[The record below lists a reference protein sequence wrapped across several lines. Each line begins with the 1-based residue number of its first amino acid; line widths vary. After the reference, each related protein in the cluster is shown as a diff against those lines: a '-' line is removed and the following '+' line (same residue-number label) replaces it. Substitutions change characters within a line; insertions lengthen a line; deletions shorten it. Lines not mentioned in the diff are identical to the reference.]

1 MVKQFFDTNVL
12 LYQFDDSAPAKKQ
25 RAYERVNA
33 ALTQR
38 SFVISTQV
46 MMEFYANATAKFK
59 RAIAVER
66 AQRLLLGWADNNLV
80 VTLTPQMIV
89 DAASVRERHNISWW
103 DANIVVAA
111 QRAGADVLVT
121 EDMQH
126 GRMFDDLRVEN
137 PFLSDLH
144 EPRTRYSARRKK

>member
-12 LYQFDDSAPAKKQ
+12 LYQFDDSAPAKKL
-25 RAYERVNA
+25 RALERVTA
-33 ALTQR
+33 ALKER
-38 SFVISTQV
+38 CFVISTQV

-66 AQRLLLGWADNNLV
+66 AQRLLLSWSENNLV
-80 VTLTPQMIV
+80 VTLTPQMVV
-89 DAASVRERHNISWW
+89 DAASLRERFNLSWW

-111 QRAGADVLVT
+111 QRAGADILLT

-126 GRMFDDLRVEN
+126 GQMFDALRVEN
-137 PFLSDLH
+137 PFLSGVH
-144 EPRTRYSARRKK
+144 ERRARYPARRKK